1 MLQQS
6 IAQQFTEL
14 TLGQSTPARG
24 GANGLRDKVS
34 SHRARAEQDSNASA
48 AARVNPGTGSDL
60 ATPERGGSGGAEG
73 VSTPGT
79 STPGGGKVAGT
90 PGAGGRGGSVARGG
104 GGRGGARKGAS
115 GRGGSAGRVA
125 QTEGLV
131 DAPGGLAVGGVC
143 SPQVPGPQTTGA
155 PGTPANVRMAH
166 AGAPKTES
174 RAKTQPGKARERRL
188 TGGEDAADKPP
199 VAGNP
204 ATMSR
209 AGVKAQPAVR
219 RAGPAPVPGGEDWWN
234 EVEAVSKTAQGSGR
248 LCRDRLFHEKLL
260 SVLEA
265 PLQADAFEHAMLKT
279 LSAALKTVANL
290 CAYSIQPPEP
300 AGVSGSNVSAG
311 KQLPIASVT
320 RKMVAILHLLLSD
333 AIPQLMAQLGGKPP
347 AKLTA
352 ELSRTLGLALRKLAT
367 GGEGL
372 AALSED
378 LVQQVVA
385 LVPDAMRCTY
395 ETAPVVR
402 MYTLEML
409 AFLGQQ
415 AGEQPQHASAL
426 VLYRTLGTDL
436 GLGDPISHIVRS
448 VVADGGAGVGMVVGG
463 GQTPH
468 KAGQEVASAVQ
479 ALADLVHVSS
489 ATVLSFPVGEEGG
502 VPLRDAVV
510 GKEAREA
517 LEVALSAADRVFKQ
531 LVQTP
536 GALDA
541 VLHRARVSDGMV
553 GSYPGIAGGGGWR
566 SGQTAALRLLVSLSM
581 GVDASTDWGL
591 AASAW
596 GEYGREVLALA
607 CSPDDAETFG
617 GGVRGEDANV
627 NEVRALLAAGKML
640 ARDPA
645 LCAEIAA
652 EDTVMLNALSSRLCT
667 APDRAVK
674 AAAASA
680 LAAILGAAELH
691 VGIGGGNRL
700 RDGSAAAEAL
710 GELVQDH
717 GLQVMHFRKNS
728 L

>member
-24 GANGLRDKVS
+24 GPNGLRDKAS

-79 STPGGGKVAGT
+79 STSGGGKVAGT
-90 PGAGGRGGSVARGG
+90 PSAGGRGGSVARGG
-104 GGRGGARKGAS
+104 GGRGGARKGAI

-125 QTEGLV
+125 QPEGLV
-131 DAPGGLAVGGVC
+131 DAPGGAAVGGVC

-199 VAGNP
+199 LAGNP

-209 AGVKAQPAVR
+209 AGVKAQPVVR

-234 EVEAVSKTAQGSGR
+234 EVEAVSKTAQGSAR

-415 AGEQPQHASAL
+415 AGEQPQHVSAL

-463 GQTPH
+463 GETP
-468 KAGQEVASAVQ
+468 
-479 ALADLVHVSS
+479 
-489 ATVLSFPVGEEGG
+489 P
-502 VPLRDAVV
+502 
-510 GKEAREA
+510 
-517 LEVALSAADRVFKQ
+517 
-531 LVQTP
+531 
-536 GALDA
+536 
-541 VLHRARVSDGMV
+541 
-553 GSYPGIAGGGGWR
+553 
-566 SGQTAALRLLVSLSM
+566 TAASNK
-581 GVDASTDWGL
+581 TPQH
-591 AASAW
+591 
-596 GEYGREVLALA
+596 E
-607 CSPDDAETFG
+607 
-617 GGVRGEDANV
+617 
-627 NEVRALLAAGKML
+627 
-640 ARDPA
+640 PA
-645 LCAEIAA
+645 L
-652 EDTVMLNALSSRLCT
+652 R
-667 APDRAVK
+667 
-674 AAAASA
+674 
-680 LAAILGAAELH
+680 
-691 VGIGGGNRL
+691 
-700 RDGSAAAEAL
+700 AAEAL
-710 GELVQDH
+710 GGQRLPEGALGVAVQGARFVFLRPVHKGRFGIEDH
-717 GLQVMHFRKNS
+717 LITNEAYLCALQHEAAVFRERYLWGYQRLRWAYSRILRTNPLLSGADSPTAAKAMRAALTRGIS
-728 L
+728 V